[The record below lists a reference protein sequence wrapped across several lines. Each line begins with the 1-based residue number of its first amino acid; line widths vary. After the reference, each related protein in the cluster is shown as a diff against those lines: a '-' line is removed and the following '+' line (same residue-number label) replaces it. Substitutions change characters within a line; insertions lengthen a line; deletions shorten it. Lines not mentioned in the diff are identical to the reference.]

1 VIRIPEVIMP
11 GRKVRDELEAR
22 RFLDAV
28 ARSGLERAT
37 WAHQH
42 GIDARSLNA
51 WRLVLARKERE
62 DEAPLR
68 LVELVPPSRPTP
80 RADPIRVVLDDLVI
94 EVSADMDEAALI
106 RVLRAARAC

>member
-1 VIRIPEVIMP
+1 MP
-11 GRKVRDELEAR
+11 GRKVHDESEAR

-51 WRLVLARKERE
+51 WRLVLARKKRAA
-62 DEAPLR
+62 DTSPLR
-68 LVELVPPSRPTP
+68 LVELVPSTAPPDSSS
-80 RADPIRVVLDDLVI
+80 IRILLHDLII
-94 EVSADMDEAALI
+94 EVPATVDETALTRI
-106 RVLRAARAC
+106 LRAARAC